1 MSKKLKTIEK
11 LYGILEILTNKKTSV
26 KELMELMSM
35 SKEGVYT
42 YIRTIQ
48 KCDPRLRYENNKY
61 YLQ

>member
-26 KELMELMSM
+26 KELMSM